1 MLTAS
6 NTLAG
11 FDLDGLSDEAIN
23 NESERVLLLSPE
35 QCYCEKQVRTV
46 FDESDINELTQSLKN
61 TWQQQAIVVY
71 PADEQGLYKIDK
83 GERRWRAAKT
93 IEGFKLKAIV
103 DTQAPQRD
111 RLHQILGQLVEN
123 DSRVNLPI
131 IDMANALDKLVE
143 LGLSQDEIAIKL
155 GWVTASNKPNRNKV
169 CRILSVLKLPE
180 EGVALVKD
188 NIVSDLVTLE
198 LFRKLHETNNDRF
211 NELCDL
217 SRENNGISR
226 KELEIELKETK
237 KDLQPEKDEKSQQ
250 HKPEHKDHQGN
261 PSEDKDESPQQ
272 HNLGDNQN
280 DVEDD
285 ANLSGP
291 GQPTN
296 NETVIQADVKV
307 ECLDG
312 RKGVLVLYKMP
323 EHKDE
328 VYVAFDNDEIAL
340 IKIHEL
346 RLRSLDF
353 H

>member
-6 NTLAG
+6 NKIAG
-11 FDLDGLSDEAIN
+11 FDLDELSSEAKD
-23 NESERVLLLSPE
+23 NEAERVLLLSPE

-46 FDESDINELTQSLKN
+46 FDERDINELTQSLKN

-71 PADEQGLYKIDK
+71 PADEHGLYKIDK
-83 GERRWRAAKT
+83 GERRWRAAKK

-103 DTQAPQRD
+103 DTQAPRRN

-155 GWVTASNKPNRNKV
+155 GWVTASSKPNRNKV

-180 EGVALVKD
+180 EGIALVKD
-188 NIVSDLVTLE
+188 NIVTDLVTLE
-198 LFRKLHETNNDRF
+198 LFRKLHEMNNDRF

-261 PSEDKDESPQQ
+261 LSGHEESLQQNNLNDK
-272 HNLGDNQN
+272 QN

-285 ANLSGP
+285 VNLSGP
-291 GQPTN
+291 GQSAN

>member
-6 NTLAG
+6 NKIAG
-11 FDLDGLSDEAIN
+11 FDLDELSYEAKD
-23 NESERVLLLSPE
+23 NEAERVLLLSPE

-46 FDESDINELTQSLKN
+46 FDERDIIELTQSLKN

-71 PADEQGLYKIDK
+71 PADEHGLYKIDK
-83 GERRWRAAKT
+83 GERRWRAAKK

-143 LGLSQDEIAIKL
+143 LGLSQEEIAIKL

-169 CRILSVLKLPE
+169 CRMLSVLKLPE

-188 NIVSDLVTLE
+188 NIVTDLITLE

-211 NELCDL
+211 NELCDI

-250 HKPEHKDHQGN
+250 NKPEHKDHQGN
-261 PSEDKDESPQQ
+261 LSGHEESLQQ
-272 HNLGDNQN
+272 NNLGDKQN

-285 ANLSGP
+285 VNSDGP
-291 GQPTN
+291 VQSAN

-328 VYVAFDNDEIAL
+328 VYVAFDDDEIAL